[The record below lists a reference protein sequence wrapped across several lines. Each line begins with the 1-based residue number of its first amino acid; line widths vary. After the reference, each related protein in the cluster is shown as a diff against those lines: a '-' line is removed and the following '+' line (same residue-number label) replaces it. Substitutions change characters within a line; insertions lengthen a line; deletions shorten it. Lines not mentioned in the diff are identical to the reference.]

1 MIKVEKTNMP
11 QKGTISI
18 EKTGEVFFGVLVSG
32 GTDENGQELPVIYQ
46 PIYETQGLPDT
57 VYEIR
62 AAEDVVT
69 PDGTLRYSKGELVD
83 TVTTDETGFAKA
95 RNSISE
101 NMR

>member
-1 MIKVEKTNMP
+1 MP

-69 PDGTLRYSKGELVD
+69 PDAVSYTHLDVYKRQPLTL
-83 TVTTDETGFAKA
+83 
-95 RNSISE
+95 
-101 NMR
+101 

>member
-1 MIKVEKTNMP
+1 MK
-11 QKGTISI
+11 
-18 EKTGEVFFGVLVSG
+18 KTGEVFFGVLVSG

-83 TVTTDETGFAKA
+83 TVTTDETGFAKSKELYLGKYEVKRGQGRLWNGA
-95 RNSISE
+95 E
-101 NMR
+101 Q